1 MRLAG
6 ALFIVMALPVF
17 GQYSAQREG
26 DVVRLVD
33 SRRQMSVGVLPSRGN
48 MAFEFTVKGKNVLH
62 FPFASVEAFK
72 AGRGGLMGIP
82 FLAPWAN
89 RLDEPAFYA
98 NGKKYVFNL
107 GLGNVRA
114 GSDNHPSHGFL
125 MGVPWKWWKPRRTAS
140 RPG

>member
-48 MAFEFTVKGKNVLH
+48 MAFEFTVKGKAVLH
-62 FPFASVEAFK
+62 SPFARSGGIQ
-72 AGRGGLMGIP
+72 GR
-82 FLAPWAN
+82 
-89 RLDEPAFYA
+89 
-98 NGKKYVFNL
+98 
-107 GLGNVRA
+107 
-114 GSDNHPSHGFL
+114 
-125 MGVPWKWWKPRRTAS
+125 PRRPDGHPV
-140 RPG
+140 PGAVG